1 MQQQILH
8 HFYTNMYLLIY
19 MSATNTIRQTTPSL
33 PPPES
38 SGSLNSALQTNLLP
52 EYSPGFEK
60 PRCLGWLFTYKN
72 SESKKDKAVWVTSTS
87 LII

>member
-8 HFYTNMYLLIY
+8 HFHTNMYLLIY

-38 SGSLNSALQTNLLP
+38 SGSLNSALQT
-52 EYSPGFEK
+52 K
-60 PRCLGWLFTYKN
+60 P
-72 SESKKDKAVWVTSTS
+72 AA
-87 LII
+87 